1 MNSRLL
7 STIRKELEAA
17 ANPEKAEGMKWYMK
31 SEMPYRGV
39 QTVPLRAICKQAFAD
54 HPLSGFA
61 DWTET
66 VLEMWH
72 RAKFREERYCAIEL
86 TGHKSYSEHQTMKA
100 LPMYEEMI
108 TTGAWWDYVDNI
120 AGHRLREILVRSP
133 KGMARRMRAWRN
145 DGHMW
150 KRRSSII
157 CQLRRGHDTDLD
169 LLFDCIEPNL
179 ADKEFFIRTAIGW
192 ALRDLAWFDLD
203 TVESYV
209 KKNQDR
215 LSALSKREALKN
227 AEKIRASQKE
237 A

>member
-1 MNSRLL
+1 MNSRLV
-7 STIRKELEAA
+7 SAIRKELEAA

-39 QTVPLRAICKQAFAD
+39 QTVPLRKICKKVFAD
-54 HPLSGFA
+54 HPLRDFT

-66 VLEMWH
+66 VLRMWR
-72 RAKFREERYCAIEL
+72 RAKFREERYCAMEL
-86 TGHKSYSEHQTMKA
+86 TGHKSYSDHQTMKA
-100 LPMYEEMI
+100 LPMYEEMVV
-108 TTGAWWDYVDNI
+108 TGAWWDYIDNL
-120 AGHRLREILVRSP
+120 AGHRLRDILVRYP
-133 KGMARRMRAWRN
+133 KGMARRMRAWSH
-145 DGHMW
+145 DEHLW

-169 LLFDCIEPNL
+169 LLYDCIEPNL
-179 ADKEFFIRTAIGW
+179 ADKEFFIRKAIGW

-209 KKNQDR
+209 AENEER

-227 AEKIRASQKE
+227 AAKIRAS
-237 A
+237 

>member
-39 QTVPLRAICKQAFAD
+39 QTVPLRRICKEAFAD
-54 HPLSGFA
+54 HPLSDFG

-66 VLEMWH
+66 VLEMWR
-72 RAKFREERYCAIEL
+72 RAKFREERYCAIE
-86 TGHKSYSEHQTMKA
+86 H
-100 LPMYEEMI
+100 
-108 TTGAWWDYVDNI
+108 VDNI
-120 AGHRLREILVRSP
+120 ASHRLREILVRYP
-133 KGMARRMRAWRN
+133 KGMARRMRAWRSDRN
-145 DGHMW
+145 MW

-157 CQLRRGHDTDLD
+157 CQLRRGLDTDLD

-179 ADKEFFIRTAIGW
+179 ADREFFIRKAIGW

-203 TVESYV
+203 TVETYV
-209 KKNQDR
+209 KENQDR
-215 LSALSKREALKN
+215 LSGLSKREALKN
-227 AEKIRASQKE
+227 AEKIRASPKE